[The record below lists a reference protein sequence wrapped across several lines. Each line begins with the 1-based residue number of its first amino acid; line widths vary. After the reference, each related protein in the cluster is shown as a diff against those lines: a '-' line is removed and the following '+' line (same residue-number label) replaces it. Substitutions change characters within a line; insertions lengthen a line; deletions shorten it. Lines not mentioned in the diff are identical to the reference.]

1 MGRHGGLD
9 GDPVIPAE
17 VRVTVSLS
25 EETLNALQALTEAYR
40 GLQTDST
47 PVPAPKPG
55 VQIGQRYRKDSA
67 DSDDIEY
74 EYEITGGPFD
84 SDGPTRWDLHV
95 YRSDGRAVSLDHSWL
110 EWMIL
115 DDTLISPAPNSELL
129 S

>member
-1 MGRHGGLD
+1 M
-9 GDPVIPAE
+9 IPAE

-25 EETLNALQALTEAYR
+25 EESLQALQALTEAYR

-55 VQIGQRYRKDSA
+55 VQIGQRYRMISGH
-67 DSDDIEY
+67 
-74 EYEITGGPFD
+74 EYEITGGPFV

-95 YRSDGRAVSLDHSWL
+95 YRSDGGAVSSDHSWL